1 MCRSRAFFV
10 EIALLPLFREKAW
23 QKALLGTIHSG
34 RSLQGDRE
42 LQTVPRSRYVWQRR
56 RGAACGRNSRAGVGA
71 AVQIFKRTASGAEN
85 LGNGNPDLRPGTMQS
100 FLIAWFSLLR
110 KRLSFCTLAAVR
122 LTREWSFSRFRKLPV
137 CAPARRK
144 VCSDSWIRINSKSKH
159 TNKTPP
165 PAEKSGKFHF
175 QAWFWPFG
183 MVVCI
188 FAVISGGIQIPMD
201 TKSSLCRASH
211 RTRAQPGRN
220 VSAAQS
226 ATLCHPIKSGQS
238 AWYPVNAFSEKEK
251 PGCKKTLHRTGA
263 QPRTQQTSRS
273 VTAPRNLRR
282 LGECMVPSEVL
293 FASFFFQ
300 EKGCVLSCLSMLS

>member
-1 MCRSRAFFV
+1 MPECRRHAVFQFNIIYSARKGQDDFVKMYSRGEF
-10 EIALLPLFREKAW
+10 
-23 QKALLGTIHSG
+23 
-34 RSLQGDRE
+34 
-42 LQTVPRSRYVWQRR
+42 
-56 RGAACGRNSRAGVGA
+56 CA
-71 AVQIFKRTASGAEN
+71 AVAPFLWKLPSFRFFEKKLGKKLYWVPYTLAALYRVTEGCRLCRAHVTSG
-85 LGNGNPDLRPGTMQS
+85 LRPGTMQS

-238 AWYPVNAFSEKEK
+238 AWYPGTPFLKKRNQVAKRLCIV
-251 PGCKKTLHRTGA
+251 PGHSPERSKRAGA
-263 QPRTQQTSRS
+263 
-273 VTAPRNLRR
+273 
-282 LGECMVPSEVL
+282 
-293 FASFFFQ
+293 
-300 EKGCVLSCLSMLS
+300 

>member
-23 QKALLGTIHSG
+23 QKALLGTMHFPGLPKFRGIITLWLARYVCACG
-34 RSLQGDRE
+34 TVRCKLWCNPGFRVRSVLKNAVKQGGCVW
-42 LQTVPRSRYVWQRR
+42 LRSRG
-56 RGAACGRNSRAGVGA
+56 GAGA

-85 LGNGNPDLRPGTMQS
+85 LGNGSPEQC
-100 FLIAWFSLLR
+100 FS
-110 KRLSFCTLAAVR
+110 
-122 LTREWSFSRFRKLPV
+122 FRK
-137 CAPARRK
+137 
-144 VCSDSWIRINSKSKH
+144 
-159 TNKTPP
+159 PP
-165 PAEKSGKFHF
+165 PWCAEKPTKHKRNKRRERVGARPPGKI
-175 QAWFWPFG
+175 
-183 MVVCI
+183 V
-188 FAVISGGIQIPMD
+188 
-201 TKSSLCRASH
+201 LCRASH

-282 LGECMVPSEVL
+282 PGECMVPSEVL
-293 FASFFFQ
+293 FASFFF
-300 EKGCVLSCLSMLS
+300 